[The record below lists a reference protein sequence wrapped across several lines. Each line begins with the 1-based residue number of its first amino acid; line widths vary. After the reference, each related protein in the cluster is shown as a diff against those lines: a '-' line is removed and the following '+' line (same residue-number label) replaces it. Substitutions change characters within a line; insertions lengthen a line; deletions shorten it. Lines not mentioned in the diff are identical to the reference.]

1 MKNSVLETILRI
13 SHPLMPFITEEIWQI
28 VGPMAGKKA
37 ESIMLEPYP
46 VGRSEKI
53 DEISIQWMGT
63 LKSMVVQCRSLRGE
77 MNISPAVKIPLAMS
91 GNSDVLITYVDYLKG
106 LAKLSDV
113 ELMDELPDKDAPVS
127 IIDDFKLMLNIEIDK
142 EAEKNRLQK
151 EITRLEI
158 EIKKAETKLGN
169 ASFVEKAPSEVIS
182 QEKARLESFSQSR
195 EKFLVQFKKIES

>member
-1 MKNSVLETILRI
+1 
-13 SHPLMPFITEEIWQI
+13 
-28 VGPMAGKKA
+28 
-37 ESIMLEPYP
+37 
-46 VGRSEKI
+46 
-53 DEISIQWMGT
+53 
-63 LKSMVVQCRSLRGE
+63 MVVQCRSLRGE

-113 ELMDELPDKDAPVS
+113 ELMDELPEKDAPVS
-127 IIDDFKLMLNIEIDK
+127 IIDNFKLMLNIEIDK

-195 EKFLVQFKKIES
+195 EKFLVQFKKIGS